1 LLIPGVVFGMATFS
15 YTPSQVQRSSSSGAS
30 SDESLMP
37 TGPCCHDL
45 DATKRDRFE
54 LLSAYLDGEVT
65 PEERQQV
72 LCWLQ
77 QDDGARTLYNRLLTL
92 RQGLR
97 TQSVASTCDPEDT
110 IVGVF
115 HGLNHRLR
123 LVTMAG
129 FGVAAIGVINLLS
142 GGVGTG
148 NSSWRMATSA
158 QPEALKI
165 ALDRPAF
172 PIPETSPAMSTDI
185 VTPAEAGGLPI
196 DSEL

>member
-1 LLIPGVVFGMATFS
+1 
-15 YTPSQVQRSSSSGAS
+15 
-30 SDESLMP
+30 MP
-37 TGPCCHDL
+37 IGPCCHDL

-65 PEERQQV
+65 PDERQQV

-77 QDDGARTLYNRLLTL
+77 HDDGARTLYNRLLAL

-97 TQSVASTCDPEDT
+97 TQSVASSCDPEDT

-115 HGLNHRLR
+115 HGLNHRLK
-123 LVTMAG
+123 LITMAG
-129 FGVAAIGVINLLS
+129 FGVAAIGMINLLS

-158 QPEALKI
+158 QPEALQI

-172 PIPETSPAMSTDI
+172 PIPETSPAMSTDM

>member
-1 LLIPGVVFGMATFS
+1 MATFS
-15 YTPSQVQRSSSSGAS
+15 YMPSQVQRSSSSDANS
-30 SDESLMP
+30 EESLP
-37 TGPCCHDL
+37 SAVLCCNDL

-77 QDDGARTLYNRLLTL
+77 NDDGARALYNRLLTL

-97 TQSVASTCDPEDT
+97 TQIAPDCDAEAT
-110 IVGVF
+110 LVGVF
-115 HGLNHRLR
+115 HCLNRRLR

-129 FGVAAIGVINLLS
+129 AGVAAIGVINLLS
-142 GGVGTG
+142 GGAGVG
-148 NSSWRMATSA
+148 NPAWRMATSA
-158 QPEALKI
+158 PPETLQI
-165 ALDRPAF
+165 ALDQPAF
-172 PIPETSPAMSTDI
+172 PIPDAAPVSTDLGGR
-185 VTPAEAGGLPI
+185 VEAGGLPV

>member
-1 LLIPGVVFGMATFS
+1 MATFS
-15 YTPSQVQRSSSSGAS
+15 YTPSQVQRSSSSDANSEGSLTSAS
-30 SDESLMP
+30 F
-37 TGPCCHDL
+37 CCHDL

-77 QDDGARTLYNRLLTL
+77 NDEGARTLYNRLLTL

-97 TQSVASTCDPEDT
+97 TQSASPDCNADATL
-110 IVGVF
+110 VGVF
-115 HGLNHRLR
+115 RCLNHRLR
-123 LVTMAG
+123 LVTMASV
-129 FGVAAIGVINLLS
+129 GVAAIGAINLLS
-142 GGVGTG
+142 GGAGVG

-158 QPEALKI
+158 PPEALQI
-165 ALDRPAF
+165 ALDQPAF
-172 PIPETSPAMSTDI
+172 PIPDASSAISTDLG
-185 VTPAEAGGLPI
+185 VRVEAGGLPV